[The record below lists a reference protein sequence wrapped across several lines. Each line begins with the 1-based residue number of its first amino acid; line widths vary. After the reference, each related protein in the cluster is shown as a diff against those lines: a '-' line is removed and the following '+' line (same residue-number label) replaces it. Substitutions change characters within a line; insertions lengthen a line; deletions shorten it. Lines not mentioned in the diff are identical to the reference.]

1 MTLDIESLNFSKS
14 NGLVTVVTQDA
25 TTGAV
30 LMIAHADRQALEKT
44 VETGEMHYMSRTR
57 GLWHK
62 GGTSGN
68 TQRVVSLAADCDSD
82 SVLAR
87 VIPRGPACHTGS
99 TSCFVSATSDAVGEL
114 DAIVAERAGDPSAGS
129 SYTRRLLAD
138 RNLRL
143 KKIGEE
149 AAELV
154 VACADDDVE
163 RVKEEAADL
172 LYHIVVAL
180 RGAGVSFDDVR
191 QVLRERRAD
200 QQAIGN

>member
-1 MTLDIESLNFSKS
+1 MTLDIESLDFSKS

-25 TTGAV
+25 TTGVV

-44 VETGEMHYMSRTR
+44 IETGEMHYMSRSR

-62 GGTSGN
+62 GETSGN
-68 TQRVVSLAADCDSD
+68 IQRLVSLTADCDSD
-82 SVLAR
+82 SILAR
-87 VIPRGPACHTGS
+87 VIPRGPACHTGR
-99 TSCFVSATSDAVGEL
+99 TSCFEGATSDAVDEL
-114 DAIVAERAGDPSAGS
+114 DAIVAERASSGDVAA
-129 SYTRRLLAD
+129 SYTRRLLDD

-154 VACADDDVE
+154 VACADNDAD

-172 LYHIVVAL
+172 LYHVIVAL
-180 RGAGVSFDDVR
+180 RAAGLSYDDVR
-191 QVLRERRAD
+191 ETLRRRRAERR
-200 QQAIGN
+200 